1 MMLFKEDGHHNTLK
15 LFYNKKHI
23 KGYFVVENASS
34 ILKKNFKELMCRS
47 NLSVTFLCD
56 LFTCCL
62 LHKLLKTEDEESI
75 KRLFHI
81 INLETNN
88 SHEDK
93 PVIIVQD
100 DQPSNQ

>member
-1 MMLFKEDGHHNTLK
+1 
-15 LFYNKKHI
+15 
-23 KGYFVVENASS
+23 
-34 ILKKNFKELMCRS
+34 MCRS

-56 LFTCCL
+56 LFTCCCL